1 LGDRRLMATTE
12 ATAMTMLPTT
22 PRIIQSLLRLGFRAD
37 ICYEPISNI
46 ISRIRSLH
54 SRYLRKRLSG
64 TGFLDSSFFEKIP
77 SLGTKM
83 RARDDVVTIILAIG
97 RSR

>member
-12 ATAMTMLPTT
+12 ATAMTMMPTT
-22 PRIIQSLLRLGFRAD
+22 PRIIQSLLRLGFGAD